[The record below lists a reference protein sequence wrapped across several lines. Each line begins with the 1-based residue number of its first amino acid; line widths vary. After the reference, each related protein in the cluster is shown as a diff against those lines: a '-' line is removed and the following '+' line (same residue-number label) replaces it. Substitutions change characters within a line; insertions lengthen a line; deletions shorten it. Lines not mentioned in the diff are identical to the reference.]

1 MVVCRYSVRSSE
13 NEKTMVATQT
23 GRSAILFALSI
34 GVLTGVSSEGS
45 KGNTT
50 APVFVHRRTGS
61 KPCELVQ
68 RGSFVTAKEFSWV
81 EIEGEK
87 SETYS
92 PEMGPDDYLSASP
105 PISGRAAKEAHRSGF
120 ELKQESTIVTDPP
133 RVLALVKEADCP
145 SLQSAISEVEQARA
159 LRRTA
164 LQARIYILG
173 TDDIVAAS
181 PLNEKESAPKSDQNT
196 APNNPTDGTAAKT
209 KRKLQG
215 TVVLNILVS
224 TEGTVQQSKIV
235 RSVDPELDKKAAEQV
250 SRWKFTPARKKGL
263 PVPSVMPVE
272 VTFNL
277 Y

>member
-1 MVVCRYSVRSSE
+1 
-13 NEKTMVATQT
+13 MVATRP
-23 GRSAILFALSI
+23 GRYALLFALSVSI
-34 GVLTGVSSEGS
+34 LATGISEGS

-50 APVFVHRRTGS
+50 FPVFVHRRTGS

-68 RGSFVTAKEFSWV
+68 RGSLVTAKEFAWV

-92 PEMGPDDYLSASP
+92 PEMGLGDYLSASP
-105 PISGRAAKEAHRSGF
+105 PISGRAAKDARKSGF
-120 ELKQESTIVTDPP
+120 EIKEESTIATDPP
-133 RVLALVKEADCP
+133 KVLALVRDADCP
-145 SLQSAISEVEQARA
+145 DLQSAISEVEQARA

-164 LQARIYILG
+164 LQVRTYILG
-173 TDDIVAAS
+173 TDDIIAAS
-181 PLNEKESAPKSDQNT
+181 PLNEKELAPKSDQST
-196 APNNPTDGTAAKT
+196 APNNPTGGTAAKT
-209 KRKLQG
+209 KKKFQG
-215 TVVLNILVS
+215 TVVLNILIG

>member
-1 MVVCRYSVRSSE
+1 
-13 NEKTMVATQT
+13 MVATRP
-23 GRSAILFALSI
+23 GRYALLFALSVSI
-34 GVLTGVSSEGS
+34 LATGISEGS
-45 KGNTT
+45 KRNTT
-50 APVFVHRRTGS
+50 FPVFVHRRTGS

-68 RGSFVTAKEFSWV
+68 RGSLVTAKEFAWV

-92 PEMGPDDYLSASP
+92 PEMGLGDYLSGSP
-105 PISGRAAKEAHRSGF
+105 PISGRAAKDARKSGF
-120 ELKQESTIVTDPP
+120 EIKEESTIATDPP
-133 RVLALVKEADCP
+133 KVLALVRDADCP
-145 SLQSAISEVEQARA
+145 DLQGAISEVEQARA

-164 LQARIYILG
+164 LQARTYILG
-173 TDDIVAAS
+173 TDDIIAPS
-181 PLNEKESAPKSDQNT
+181 PLNEKESAPKSDQST
-196 APNNPTDGTAAKT
+196 APNNPTGGTAAKT
-209 KRKLQG
+209 KKKFQG
-215 TVVLNILVS
+215 TVVLNILIG